1 MKKLNFLIS
10 ILLIITFFIRIVL
23 LINENS
29 NATKN
34 NNSNYQVVESSR
46 NLKLSANSKNWTFM
60 IYLDADCNLESAGI
74 QDINEMEMEGSD
86 DNISIVVQ
94 IDRISGYDLSNGD
107 WTGTRRFY
115 ITKDIDTDIIS
126 SNIVQD
132 LGEVNMGSAATLQ
145 NFIQWAQSDYP
156 AENYALIL
164 WDHGSG
170 IMDGNAPGGVCW
182 DDSDGGDYLTLSEI
196 SSVLSSTSVD
206 LLGFDA
212 CLMGTVEVHYQLKDY
227 VDVIIGSEDNEPNEG
242 YPYNDILNY
251 LKLNPN
257 ATPEQLGEQIVIKY
271 NNSYSEGYDVTQ
283 AAVNTFTSE
292 FNNSLN
298 NFINDLNRVGS
309 GHVRTARSSSSE
321 FSREYYIDLYDFT
334 NEISGF
340 VGTSAQYLMNNI
352 TEIVIKE
359 AHSISQA
366 DAHGLSIYFPKYL
379 SSYSS
384 NYENTQF
391 AHDFNWDE
399 FLIKY
404 YTGGL
409 PGENDD
415 NYEENDDYA
424 EAKLLSPGQ
433 YNLFCN
439 ASDHD
444 FFNVSVT
451 AGEKLDVK
459 IIFDH
464 DQGNL
469 TLYLFNSSLIEVNRS
484 DSITD
489 NESLSYIA
497 PFTGYYTI
505 LISQEPLPSHIEYQ
519 PYSLSLRGCNDIELK
534 KYYVNSSEDNEDNED
549 DSNDP
554 QINDFLIL
562 FLIITTVAM
571 AISLFIIVLFQKL
584 RYMRIIL

>member
-1 MKKLNFLIS
+1 MKKLNLLIS
-10 ILLIITFFIRIVL
+10 ILLIITFFIGIVL

-29 NATKN
+29 IVTKN

-46 NLKLSANSKNWTFM
+46 NPKLSANSKNWTFM
-60 IYLDADCNLESAGI
+60 IYLDADCNLESVGI
-74 QDINEMEMEGSD
+74 EDINEMEMEGSD

-94 IDRISGYDLSNGD
+94 IDRIPGYDLSNGD
-107 WTGTRRFY
+107 WTGTKRFY
-115 ITKDIDTDIIS
+115 ITKDFDTAIIS
-126 SNIVQD
+126 SNVVQD

-145 NFIQWAQSDYP
+145 NFIQWAKSDYP

-196 SSVLSSTSVD
+196 SSVLSSTPVD

-212 CLMGTVEVHYQLKDY
+212 CLMGAVEVHYKLKDS
-227 VDVIIGSEDNEPNEG
+227 VDVIVGSEDNEPNEG

-251 LKLNPN
+251 LILNPN

-283 AAVNTFTSE
+283 AAVNIFTPE

-298 NFINDLNRVGS
+298 NFINDLNKVGNE
-309 GHVRTARSSSSE
+309 HVLTARSASLE
-321 FSREYYIDLYDFT
+321 FSSEYYIDLYDFA
-334 NEISGF
+334 NEIRGF
-340 VGTSAQYLMNNI
+340 VGISAKYLMDNI
-352 TEIVIKE
+352 TKIVIKE

-379 SSYSS
+379 SGYSS

-391 AHDFNWDE
+391 AHDYNWDE

-404 YTGGL
+404 YTGKL

-415 NYEENDDYA
+415 EYEENDDFE

-439 ASDHD
+439 ASDLD

-505 LISQEPLPSHIEYQ
+505 LISQEPFPSHIEYQ
-519 PYSLSLRGCNDIELK
+519 PYSLILNGCNEIKPKE
-534 KYYVNSSEDNEDNED
+534 YYVSSNNDNEDNES
-549 DSNDP
+549 DSNDL

-562 FLIITTVAM
+562 ILIITIL
-571 AISLFIIVLFQKL
+571 AIVIALSIIVLFLK
-584 RYMRIIL
+584 

>member
-212 CLMGTVEVHYQLKDY
+212 CLMGAVEVHYQLKDY

-571 AISLFIIVLFQKL
+571 AISLFIILLFQKL